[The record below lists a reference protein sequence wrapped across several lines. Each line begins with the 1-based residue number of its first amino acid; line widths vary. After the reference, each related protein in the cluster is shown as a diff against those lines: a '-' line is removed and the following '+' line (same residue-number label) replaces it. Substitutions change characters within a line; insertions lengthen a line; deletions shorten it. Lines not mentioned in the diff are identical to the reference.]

1 MSEQF
6 IPRLFLPDYTQ
17 GNAEQKKQFSQQLG
31 KAFNETGFIT
41 IANHGIDQKLIDDLY
56 SEIQSFFALDEH
68 IKKKYEIPG
77 IFGQRGY
84 TSKEKE
90 KAKNAN
96 TPDLKEFW
104 QCGQTVTDGDPVKD
118 MYPENILITESLF
131 FNNVMIDIYAQ
142 LEYMGRQ
149 LLMAIAEYLSLPV
162 NYFEEYVHNG
172 NSILRALHYFPI
184 ENPDA
189 LPEDAVRSSAHED
202 INLITLLIGAS
213 ADGLQVLKRDGTWF
227 AVQAQGEDIVVNV
240 GDMLQT
246 LTNNVLQSTTH
257 RVVNPPREL
266 MGTSRFSV
274 PFFLHPKSSMS
285 LACIDSCISSEN
297 PKAYKDITA
306 GEYLDQRLREIGL
319 KM

>member
-17 GNAEQKKQFSQQLG
+17 GNIEQKKQFSQQLG
-31 KAFNETGFIT
+31 KAFNETGFVT
-41 IANHGIDQKLIDDLY
+41 IANHGIDQKLIEDLY

-68 IKKKYEIPG
+68 IKKNYEIPG
-77 IFGQRGY
+77 LFGQRGY

-118 MYPENILITESLF
+118 IYPANILITESPS
-131 FNNVMIDIYAQ
+131 FNQVMIDIYAQ
-142 LEYMGRQ
+142 LEHMGRH
-149 LLMAIAEYLSLPV
+149 LLMAIAEYLSLPI

-189 LPEDAVRSSAHED
+189 LSEDAVRSSAHED

-285 LACIDSCISSEN
+285 LACLDSCISIEN
-297 PKAYKDITA
+297 PKAYQDITA